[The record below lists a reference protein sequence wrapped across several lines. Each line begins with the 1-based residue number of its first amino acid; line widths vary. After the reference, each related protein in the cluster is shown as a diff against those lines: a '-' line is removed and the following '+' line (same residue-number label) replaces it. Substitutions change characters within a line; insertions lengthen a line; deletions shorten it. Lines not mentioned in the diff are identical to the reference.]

1 MLVRA
6 KTTGKDGLDLVQNR
20 FYVRG
25 VKGLSIPYNYRNIA
39 SDPRLAAMNFIH
51 ALATIEPTLEKF
63 RKRMEGTGERY
74 SRPAGV
80 VESSWRKGRNDGPK
94 GDLTEIDRR
103 IQQSLKP
110 IEESEGK
117 EAEEDNDVCRE
128 RHDTAGSCSLKED
141 NTAAVF
147 LPAAADCRRL
157 RGRIVIAGVGSPP
170 ENSPA
175 KGIKM

>member
-1 MLVRA
+1 MKLNGLETSDPKLIGKQLNRIAETARTLDRLEPIGSLYGFELLVQSE
-6 KTTGKDGLDLVQNR
+6 TTGKDGLDLVQNR

-25 VKGLSIPYNYRNIA
+25 EGDYLYQYNYGNIA

-63 RKRMEGTGERY
+63 RKKNEELEKDIPVLRE
-74 SRPAGV
+74 V
-80 VESSWRKGRNDGPK
+80 VESSWRKEPELTALK
-94 GDLTEIDRR
+94 ADLTEIDRR

-128 RHDTAGSCSLKED
+128 RHDLSL
-141 NTAAVF
+141 
-147 LPAAADCRRL
+147 
-157 RGRIVIAGVGSPP
+157 IHI
-170 ENSPA
+170 
-175 KGIKM
+175 

>member
-1 MLVRA
+1 M
-6 KTTGKDGLDLVQNR
+6 QNR

-25 VKGLSIPYNYRNIA
+25 EGDYLYQYNYGNIA

-63 RKRMEGTGERY
+63 RKKNEERGTGERY
-74 SRPAGV
+74 SVLREV
-80 VESSWRKGRNDGPK
+80 VESSWRKEPELTAEA
-94 GDLTEIDRR
+94 DLTEIDRR

-128 RHDTAGSCSLKED
+128 RHDTAEELPKED
-141 NTAAVF
+141 NTAARI
-147 LPAAADCRRL
+147 PSRL
-157 RGRIVIAGVGSPP
+157 RQIADASGGAS
-170 ENSPA
+170 
-175 KGIKM
+175 

>member
-1 MLVRA
+1 M
-6 KTTGKDGLDLVQNR
+6 QNR

-25 VKGLSIPYNYRNIA
+25 EGDYLYQYNYGNIA

-63 RKRMEGTGERY
+63 RKKNEELEKDIPVLRE
-74 SRPAGV
+74 V
-80 VESSWRKGRNDGPK
+80 VESSWRKEPELTALK
-94 GDLTEIDRR
+94 TDLTEIDRR

-128 RHDTAGSCSLKED
+128 RHDTAEELPKED
-141 NTAAVF
+141 NTAARI

-157 RGRIVIAGVGSPP
+157 RGAHRDRGRGQPP
-170 ENSPA
+170 ENGPA
-175 KGIKM
+175 KKGIKM